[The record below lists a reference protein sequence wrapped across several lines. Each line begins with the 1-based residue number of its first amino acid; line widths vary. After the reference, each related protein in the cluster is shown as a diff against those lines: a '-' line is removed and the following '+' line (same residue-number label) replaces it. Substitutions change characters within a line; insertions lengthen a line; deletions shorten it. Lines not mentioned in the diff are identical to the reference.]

1 MMSECLNQSAP
12 GAPGTPVA
20 HRTGRLFFAVW
31 GQAWLLTILGGG
43 GCGLVCAGFVSMV
56 FLFWTIP
63 GGMYLGFFLGIPLGL
78 VIAVLVTRRATPP
91 GDPARLTRQLELVGI
106 TIAMLIIASINLYLV
121 GAAILVDTDI
131 DYRPLLAPA
140 ATVNGALAVAAGAVV
155 GRESGLALAARHL
168 KRFNLAVP
176 PRIALFG
183 RITRRRRTDN

>member
-1 MMSECLNQSAP
+1 
-12 GAPGTPVA
+12 
-20 HRTGRLFFAVW
+20 
-31 GQAWLLTILGGG
+31 
-43 GCGLVCAGFVSMV
+43 
-56 FLFWTIP
+56 
-63 GGMYLGFFLGIPLGL
+63 
-78 VIAVLVTRRATPP
+78 
-91 GDPARLTRQLELVGI
+91 
-106 TIAMLIIASINLYLV
+106 V

>member
-1 MMSECLNQSAP
+1 MMSESLNQSAP

-56 FLFWTIP
+56 FFFWTIP

-106 TIAMLIIASINLYLV
+106 TIAMLITASINLYLWV
-121 GAAILVDTDI
+121 RRSSLTPILTI
-131 DYRPLLAPA
+131 ARCSRP
-140 ATVNGALAVAAGAVV
+140 
-155 GRESGLALAARHL
+155 
-168 KRFNLAVP
+168 P
-176 PRIALFG
+176 PRSTACSRSPRAPSSAAKVAMRWRLAI
-183 RITRRRRTDN
+183 